1 MTSNTTLNL
10 LHIINTLY
18 KKIRENN
25 GIIWGLEQEIYNYK
39 KLLEDKNEE
48 IKELRDCIM
57 LRDLEIQDINNM
69 LNKSTNIDKYIE
81 LEYEKQELSQL
92 CNKLQ
97 NEYNNA
103 TISQLYDCEITL

>member
-1 MTSNTTLNL
+1 MESNSM
-10 LHIINTLY
+10 LHIIYIIDNLY
-18 KKIRENN
+18 KKLKENN
-25 GIIWGLEQEIYNYK
+25 NTIWGLEQDILNYK
-39 KLLEDKNEE
+39 NILEDKNEE

-69 LNKSTNIDKYIE
+69 LNKSKNIDKYIE
-81 LEYEKQELSQL
+81 LEYEKQELAQL

-103 TISQLYDCEITL
+103 NISQLCDCEITL